1 MVEIDETNATYL
13 CFLLFLYL
21 YLFCLFLSNMAYT
34 WAYRALI
41 WKIQSIV
48 GIYFLRFM
56 ERSLELS
63 ISILLLH
70 IGYSI
75 FLEVSMELQG
85 SWLYSISFVA
95 FFGFTT
101 NWMKYPIKDRFWSL
115 KQKNVKKKKQ
125 IDRREE
131 EKDIEFVLHYK
142 HMKQCK
148 QKRDAITYVV
158 QVLDCHWYLLL
169 PLSK

>member
-1 MVEIDETNATYL
+1 MKQMPPTFVL
-13 CFLLFLYL
+13 S
-21 YLFCLFLSNMAYT
+21 YLFVFIFFVFSFPT
-34 WAYRALI
+34 WHIRGHTYRALI

-115 KQKNVKKKKQ
+115 K
-125 IDRREE
+125 
-131 EKDIEFVLHYK
+131 
-142 HMKQCK
+142 
-148 QKRDAITYVV
+148 
-158 QVLDCHWYLLL
+158 
-169 PLSK
+169 

>member
-1 MVEIDETNATYL
+1 MVEIDETNAIYL

-34 WAYRALI
+34 WAYKALI

-56 ERSLELS
+56 ERSLEYPFPFLN
-63 ISILLLH
+63 LH

-75 FLEVSMELQG
+75 FLEMSIELQA
-85 SWLYSISFVA
+85 SWLYSISLVT

-101 NWMKYPIKDRFWSL
+101 NWMKILL
-115 KQKNVKKKKQ
+115 KT
-125 IDRREE
+125 D
-131 EKDIEFVLHYK
+131 FGH
-142 HMKQCK
+142 
-148 QKRDAITYVV
+148 
-158 QVLDCHWYLLL
+158 
-169 PLSK
+169 